1 MNYVKPKQKVL
12 PYNTGKVEIG
22 KHYVPPQRCEPVSVD
37 MERLQTALIAN
48 RRILNWET
56 IYTGVT
62 VTALVVVIFMDLFI
76 WRP

>member
-1 MNYVKPKQKVL
+1 MNYAKPKQKVL

-22 KHYVPPQRCEPVSVD
+22 KHYVPPQRCEPISAD
-37 MERLQTALIAN
+37 MERLQTSLIAE
-48 RRILNWET
+48 RRRLDWET
-56 IYTGVT
+56 IYTTIT